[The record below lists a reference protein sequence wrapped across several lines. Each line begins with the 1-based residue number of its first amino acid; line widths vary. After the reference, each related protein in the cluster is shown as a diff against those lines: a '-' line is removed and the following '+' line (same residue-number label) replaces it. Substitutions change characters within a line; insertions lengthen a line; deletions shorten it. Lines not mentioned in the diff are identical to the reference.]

1 MTRSR
6 LTALLAVYTGF
17 DNVIMFELNSVINEL
32 LVGHLKGLFTPKC
45 KFCHLLLT
53 SCWSNPVKTF
63 VHLQNT
69 N

>member
-17 DNVIMFELNSVINEL
+17 DNVIMFELNSLINEL

-45 KFCHLLLT
+45 KFCH
-53 SCWSNPVKTF
+53 
-63 VHLQNT
+63 
-69 N
+69 